1 MNYNFCVNLKN
12 LRLDNDLSQIKLS
25 EKLDISRSTY
35 SNYENG
41 ISEPDLDMIIK
52 ISTIFNCSIDEL
64 LKGKVATES
73 YPFDPPSPTDPT
85 FNFDINKFNIE
96 KLIRK
101 LQNNKK
107 YYENHLEQLNK
118 EINLK
123 IKEIDDL
130 IELLEYRRKNN
141 YRNNRI
147 EFAEEIAP
155 IINKKFF

>member
-25 EKLDISRSTY
+25 EKLGISRSTY

-52 ISTIFNCSIDEL
+52 ISDFFNCSIDEL

-73 YPFDPPSPTDPT
+73 YPFDTPKFADPT

-96 KLIRK
+96 KLLRK
-101 LQNNKK
+101 LKNNKK
-107 YYENHLEQLNK
+107 YYENHLKQLNK
-118 EINLK
+118 EIKLK
-123 IKEIDDL
+123 IKEIDE
-130 IELLEYRRKNN
+130 IVEILEHKQRKNH
-141 YRNNRI
+141 RNNKI
-147 EFAEEIAP
+147 EFAEEITP

>member
-12 LRLDNDLSQIKLS
+12 LRLDNDLSQVKLS
-25 EKLDISRSTY
+25 EKLGISRSTY

-41 ISEPDLDMIIK
+41 ISEPDLDMLIK
-52 ISTIFNCSIDEL
+52 ISTFFNCSIDEL

-73 YPFDPPSPTDPT
+73 YPFNPPILIDPN
-85 FNFDINKFNIE
+85 FNFDINKFTID
-96 KLIRK
+96 KLLRK
-101 LQNNKK
+101 LENNKR
-107 YYENHLEQLNK
+107 YYENHLKQLNK

-130 IELLEYRRKNN
+130 IEVLEYKQRDS

>member
-25 EKLDISRSTY
+25 EKLGISRSTY

-52 ISTIFNCSIDEL
+52 ISNFFNCSIDEL

-73 YPFDPPSPTDPT
+73 YPFDPPLLTEQN
-85 FNFDINKFNIE
+85 FNFDINKFTID
-96 KLIRK
+96 KLLRK
-101 LQNNKK
+101 LKNNKK
-107 YYENHLEQLNK
+107 YYENHLRELNK
-118 EINLK
+118 EITLK

-130 IELLEYRRKNN
+130 IEILEHKQRKNH
-141 YRNNRI
+141 RNNMI
-147 EFAEEIAP
+147 EFAEEITP
-155 IINKKFF
+155 IISKEFF